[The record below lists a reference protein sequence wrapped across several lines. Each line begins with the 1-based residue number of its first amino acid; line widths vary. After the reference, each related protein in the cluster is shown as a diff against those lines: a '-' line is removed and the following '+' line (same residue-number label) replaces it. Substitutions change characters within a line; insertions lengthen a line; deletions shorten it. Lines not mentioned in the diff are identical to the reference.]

1 MEDGHPREAD
11 EIELIPNLAFQQDRE
26 SGTPEL
32 APDRVPPD
40 ASTSRSLPRW
50 SCHWRWEH
58 KQRRT
63 AGRQRESVDGEA
75 SQNLTHRNS
84 TMRDAAAP
92 TMLSVA
98 AEQLSS
104 ARTVLP
110 GRWPSSSTPMV
121 VASELRPSGS
131 PAALAELR
139 HARGGGGGGRAQTA
153 WVPATLAELWHARG
167 DGQAPPAQLQS
178 LATGAELRPA
188 QLPAAATMLNPPRV
202 PPQLMGSSPGPR
214 GALESPTG
222 EMREKMREREKQK
235 EGHLQ
240 VGQGQKLSFPST
252 FNSTWMGIWT
262 EWYREDKS
270 KFLWH

>member
-1 MEDGHPREAD
+1 M
-11 EIELIPNLAFQQDRE
+11 
-26 SGTPEL
+26 
-32 APDRVPPD
+32 
-40 ASTSRSLPRW
+40 
-50 SCHWRWEH
+50 
-58 KQRRT
+58 
-63 AGRQRESVDGEA
+63 SV
-75 SQNLTHRNS
+75 

-139 HARGGGGGGRAQTA
+139 HARGGGGGRAQTA

-214 GALESPTG
+214 AGVADGGDEG
-222 EMREKMREREKQK
+222 ENAREKNRKRGTYRWAKGKNCLFHPHLTAHGWEFGRNGIERINQNFYGTEGNLKNFIAYK
-235 EGHLQ
+235 E
-240 VGQGQKLSFPST
+240 P
-252 FNSTWMGIWT
+252 I
-262 EWYREDKS
+262 
-270 KFLWH
+270 